1 MPEHE
6 NLMPIKLD
14 SSTRLLFIGD
24 SITDCGRK
32 QCPEEIGNGYV
43 RQVRDFLLAK
53 SPANAPTVINR
64 GVSGSKV
71 PDLQKRWDR
80 DVIELKPDVLS
91 VFIGIND
98 VWHGLV
104 PGRVGTALDDYIAG
118 YRELLDRTKAAF
130 PAIQLVL
137 CEPSVLWL
145 KEPANA
151 DELLEPYVAAVH
163 ALAKDFRIE
172 HVVPLHSAF
181 NDARAKR
188 PDVAWTT
195 DGVHPTSIGHA
206 LIARAWMTTTGVI

>member
-43 RQVRDFLLAK
+43 RQVRDYLLAK

-64 GVSGSKV
+64 GVSGNKV

-104 PGRVGTALDDYIAG
+104 PGRVGTALEDYVAG
-118 YRELLDRTKAAF
+118 YRELLNRTRSAF

-151 DELLEPYVAAVH
+151 DELLEPYVDAVH
-163 ALAKDFRIE
+163 ALAKEYKIE

-206 LIARAWMTTTGVI
+206 LIARAWMTTAGVL